1 MYLEDKETQTAGGE
15 SLPGATSALAW
26 QAAALG
32 KDESQ
37 EGVPTERIKV
47 NKFVDSVAKR
57 RDSMNR
63 KLREQ
68 QQ

>member
-1 MYLEDKETQTAGGE
+1 VENETQTPAGE
-15 SLPGATSALAW
+15 SVPGATSTLAW
-26 QAAALG
+26 QVTLG
-32 KDESQ
+32 KEQSQ

-68 QQ
+68 

>member
-1 MYLEDKETQTAGGE
+1 MSLVDKETQTAAGE
-15 SLPGATSALAW
+15 SMPGPTSTLAR
-26 QAAALG
+26 QVTLG

-68 QQ
+68 

>member
-1 MYLEDKETQTAGGE
+1 VSLADKETQTAAGE
-15 SLPGATSALAW
+15 SLPGAISTIAR
-26 QAAALG
+26 QVTLG

-68 QQ
+68 

>member
-1 MYLEDKETQTAGGE
+1 M
-15 SLPGATSALAW
+15 PGATYTLAK
-26 QAAALG
+26 QPTIG

-37 EGVPTERIKV
+37 EAMVTERIKV

-68 QQ
+68 Q

>member
-1 MYLEDKETQTAGGE
+1 VSLVDKETQTAAGE
-15 SLPGATSALAW
+15 SLSGATSNLAR
-26 QAAALG
+26 QVTLG
-32 KDESQ
+32 KDDIQ

-68 QQ
+68 

>member
-1 MYLEDKETQTAGGE
+1 MSLVDKETQTAFGE
-15 SLPGATSALAW
+15 SMPGATITLAR
-26 QAAALG
+26 QASLG
-32 KDESQ
+32 KDETQ

-63 KLREQ
+63 KLRD
-68 QQ
+68 